1 MANAKKCDICGAYF
15 CICEKKT
22 NKVAD
27 YSFMNTITISQRD
40 NKGNRI
46 DTFNPIDCCP
56 KCMENILDILNI
68 KKKNDNDEDDKKKVE
83 EHCLTCRELLA
94 KHHPFAIGLDY
105 QFVGGCE
112 SCPSSYGY
120 LYSYEELCTF
130 NDEPNNELCTKC
142 WDQIATKYYDEK
154 EKNNEQN

>member
-15 CICEKKT
+15 DICEMKT
-22 NKVAD
+22 SKVAD

-46 DTFNPIDCCP
+46 YTINPLDCCP
-56 KCMENILDILNI
+56 KCMEKVLDILNI
-68 KKKNDNDEDDKKKVE
+68 KKNNNDDKTKIEKR
-83 EHCLTCRELLA
+83 CLTCRELLA
-94 KHHPFAIGLDY
+94 IHNPSASNSYEL
-105 QFVGGCE
+105 GGCK

-120 LYSYEELCTF
+120 LYSHEELCTC
-130 NDEPNNELCTKC
+130 NDEPDNELCTKC

>member
-22 NKVAD
+22 IKVAD

-46 DTFNPIDCCP
+46 DTFNPMDCCP
-56 KCMENILDILNI
+56 KCMEKVLDILNI
-68 KKKNDNDEDDKKKVE
+68 KKKVE
-83 EHCLTCRELLA
+83 EHRLTCRELLA
-94 KHHPFAIGLDY
+94 IHDPSARNSYAL
-105 QFVGGCE
+105 VGCM
-112 SCPSSYGY
+112 SCPNSYGY
-120 LYSYEELCTF
+120 LYSYEELCTV
-130 NDEPNNELCTKC
+130 NDKPNDELCTKC
-142 WDQIATKYYDEK
+142 WNQIATKYYDEK

>member
-15 CICEKKT
+15 GICEMKT
-22 NKVAD
+22 SKVAD

-46 DTFNPIDCCP
+46 DAFNSMDCCP

-68 KKKNDNDEDDKKKVE
+68 KKKVE
-83 EHCLTCRELLA
+83 KHRLTCRELLA

-120 LYSYEELCTF
+120 LYSHEELCTGNEVP
-130 NDEPNNELCTKC
+130 NDELCTKC
-142 WDQIATKYYDEK
+142 WNQIATKYYDEK

>member
-15 CICEKKT
+15 GICEMKT
-22 NKVAD
+22 SKVAD

-46 DTFNPIDCCP
+46 DTFNPMDCCP

-68 KKKNDNDEDDKKKVE
+68 KKKNDNDEDDKTKVE
-83 EHCLTCRELLA
+83 EHRLTCRELLA
-94 KHHPFAIGLDY
+94 KHHPFAIDLDY
-105 QFVGGCE
+105 EFGGCE

-120 LYSYEELCTF
+120 LYLYEELCTV
-130 NDEPNNELCTKC
+130 NDKPNDELCTKC

>member
-15 CICEKKT
+15 CICEMKIS
-22 NKVAD
+22 KVVD

-46 DTFNPIDCCP
+46 DTFNPMDCCP

-68 KKKNDNDEDDKKKVE
+68 KKKNDKTKVE
-83 EHCLTCRELLA
+83 EHRLTCRELLA
-94 KHHPFAIGLDY
+94 IHDPSARNSYAL
-105 QFVGGCE
+105 GGCM

-120 LYSYEELCTF
+120 LYSHEELCTF
-130 NDEPNNELCTKC
+130 NDEPYDELCTKC
-142 WDQIATKYYDEK
+142 WNQIATKYYDER
-154 EKNNEQN
+154 EKKQ

>member
-15 CICEKKT
+15 GICEKKT

-46 DTFNPIDCCP
+46 DTFNPMDCCP

-68 KKKNDNDEDDKKKVE
+68 KKKNDNDEDDKTK
-83 EHCLTCRELLA
+83 
-94 KHHPFAIGLDY
+94 
-105 QFVGGCE
+105 
-112 SCPSSYGY
+112 
-120 LYSYEELCTF
+120 YEELCTV
-130 NDEPNNELCTKC
+130 NDKPNDELCTKC
-142 WDQIATKYYDEK
+142 WDQIAIKYYDEK